1 MLDSGIL
8 QVIIGLIFV
17 YSLLSILATQINTV
31 LTYLM
36 NARAKHLKEGIEDL
50 LTDPVVLA
58 KFLAHP
64 LVRLVKVQVLPE
76 QTMSAQTAQAVTTS
90 QETRVNW
97 IEPEIFS
104 QTLMDILSTYA
115 NNQLYAPLTNT
126 AERVLAGTELVQ
138 VRESIR
144 RLQSSGIGV
153 TELRNMIN
161 QIADA
166 AARQEML
173 TAFEKVENLRQEMQG
188 NNESSKLIP
197 LLEGLRHVADPNLRK
212 ALEILLASA
221 RTIEEAQSKIEFW
234 FDTRM
239 EHLSDFYKRKMTY
252 LSLIIG
258 LVLAL
263 LLNVDSL
270 FLARTLWEDP
280 ATRAAISVAAQTAVL
295 SGQLEQQIQQ
305 SQTAAQNANPEA
317 TPEPGAAPVTSGDG
331 IPGLDM
337 SAAAVRESLD
347 QFLSLNLPIG
357 WEFTPIDGGCFA
369 PDSPTLQCASR
380 RNLWL
385 FVPGNNPDWF
395 GFILLKLVGWV
406 ITMIA
411 VAQGAPF
418 WFDLLNRLV
427 RGKS

>member
-1 MLDSGIL
+1 MLDSGIF

-17 YSLLSILATQINTV
+17 FSLLSILATQINTV

-64 LVRLVKVQVLPE
+64 LVRLVKAQVLPE
-76 QTMSAQTAQAVTTS
+76 QTMSAQTAQAVTAS
-90 QETRVNW
+90 EETRVNW

-104 QTLMDILSTYA
+104 QTLMDILATYA
-115 NNQLYAPLTNT
+115 NNQLYAPLFNA
-126 AERVLAGTELVQ
+126 AERTLKDTELVQ

-161 QIADA
+161 QIADPL
-166 AARQEML
+166 ARQEML
-173 TAFEKVENLRQEMQG
+173 SALEKVGALRQEMQG
-188 NNESSKLIP
+188 SNESSKLIP

-258 LVLAL
+258 LAL
-263 LLNVDSL
+263 TLVLNVDSL
-270 FLARTLWEDP
+270 FLARTLWQDP
-280 ATRAAISVAAQTAVL
+280 STRTALTVAAQTAVL
-295 SGQLEQQIQQ
+295 SGQLQQQIEQA
-305 SQTAAQNANPEA
+305 QTEAQNANPEA
-317 TPEPGAAPVTSGDG
+317 TPEPGAAPVTETEG
-331 IPGLDM
+331 IPGLDT
-337 SAAAVRESLD
+337 SATAVRESLD

-357 WEFTPIDGGCFA
+357 WEFTPIDGGCFD
-369 PDSPTLQCASR
+369 PDSPALQCGSK

-385 FVPGNNPDWF
+385 FIPGNNPDWF
-395 GFILLKLVGWV
+395 GFIILKLIGWV
-406 ITMIA
+406 ITTIA